1 MIDLIPFIKKF
12 LNTKSR
18 PLDAQIDDVLDAVG
32 GSSEGA
38 LTAQAIGSWVIAS
51 SQNWTVPFDGVYRL
65 VSVGAGANGAAGTA
79 QAKSGG
85 TVVCILR
92 CVKNNILNI
101 KVGLLQDTTVF
112 MNGETAVI
120 AAAGSNTGTVGGAI
134 SQSVIEASGNQ
145 LLSSAIY
152 AQGDGDVTCFI
163 PELCN
168 HNEVSDAYYKAAGF
182 ANLIVRSGKGFLGYT
197 GNPAYDATE
206 SRTNY
211 ITAPVGYGAG
221 GAYVRRTSTSSDGI
235 FTAGNP
241 GCCIITLLKKE

>member
-1 MIDLIPFIKKF
+1 MVDLIPFIKKF

-18 PLDAQIDDVLDAVG
+18 PLDEQIDDVLDAVG

-38 LTAQAIGSWVIAS
+38 LTAQAIGSWVVAS

-65 VSVGAGANGAAGTA
+65 VSVGAGASGDKSVV

-92 CVKNNILNI
+92 CVKNNVLNI
-101 KVGLLQDTTVF
+101 NAGSLQDTTIL
-112 MNGETAVI
+112 MDEKTAI
-120 AAAGSNTGTVGGAI
+120 RAAAGSSGDDVGGII
-134 SQSVIEASGNQ
+134 SQNVIESSGNQ

-152 AQGDGDVTCFI
+152 DKGWGDVTCFI
-163 PELCN
+163 PELCS
-168 HNEVSDAYYKAAGF
+168 HNEVSDAYYKAVGF
-182 ANLIVRSGKGFLGYT
+182 ANLIVHSGKGFLGYI
-197 GNPAYDATE
+197 GNSAYDATE

-221 GAYVRRTSTSSDGI
+221 GAYVNRTSTSSDGI
-235 FTAGNP
+235 FTYGNP

>member
-38 LTAQAIGSWVIAS
+38 LTAQAIGSWVITS

-92 CVKNNILNI
+92 CTKDNTLMISAGKN
-101 KVGLLQDTTVF
+101 KDTTVF
-112 MNGETAVI
+112 MNSTTAII
-120 AAAGSNTGTVGGAI
+120 ASAGSSIGDEGGII

-152 AQGDGDVTCFI
+152 DKGNGDVTCFI

-197 GNPAYDATE
+197 GNSAYA
-206 SRTNY
+206 SGVAYTNY
-211 ITAPVGYGAG
+211 VTAPVGYGAG
-221 GAYVRRTSTSSDGI
+221 GAYARESSSSPNSLI
-235 FTAGNP
+235 TAGNP